1 MRSYAKNYRDT
12 FTMAG
17 RCLLLSG
24 RNPDTIL
31 TSIML
36 PAMMMV
42 LFVCL
47 FGKVIRIEGISYVNY
62 IVPGILLQCIGQ
74 CSATTAVSVNRDI
87 TGKMAERFCILPL
100 KKGAIL
106 TGYVL
111 EAFVRGMIT
120 SGIVLLAAALMGFW
134 PSSDLSDWGIVFLLI
149 SGSILTL
156 SWLAVI
162 TGLTASSAEGASSL
176 SAVAIILPY
185 LSSGFVPA
193 EVLPPVVRT
202 FAEYQPM
209 TVMIDTMRNAFLGNK
224 ADLSDIALAACW
236 CLGLCAVFS
245 LTAGHLFKRKMAL

>member
-87 TGKMAERFCILPL
+87 TGKMAERF
-100 KKGAIL
+100 
-106 TGYVL
+106 
-111 EAFVRGMIT
+111 
-120 SGIVLLAAALMGFW
+120 
-134 PSSDLSDWGIVFLLI
+134 VF
-149 SGSILTL
+149 
-156 SWLAVI
+156 
-162 TGLTASSAEGASSL
+162 
-176 SAVAIILPY
+176 
-185 LSSGFVPA
+185 
-193 EVLPPVVRT
+193 
-202 FAEYQPM
+202 
-209 TVMIDTMRNAFLGNK
+209 FL
-224 ADLSDIALAACW
+224 
-236 CLGLCAVFS
+236 
-245 LTAGHLFKRKMAL
+245 

>member
-1 MRSYAKNYRDT
+1 MRSYEKNYKDT

-17 RCLLLSG
+17 RCLLLSA

-42 LFVCL
+42 LFVSL
-47 FGKVIRIEGISYVNY
+47 FGKMIRIEGTSYVNY

-87 TGKMAERFCILPL
+87 TGKMAERFSILPL
-100 KKGAIL
+100 KRGAIL

-111 EAFVRGMIT
+111 EAFVRGVIT
-120 SGIVLLAAALMGFW
+120 SGIVLTAAALMGFR
-134 PSSDLSDWGIVFLLI
+134 PSSDLSDWATVLLLI

-162 TGLTASSAEGASSL
+162 TGLTAGSAEGASSL

-209 TVMIDTMRNAFLGNK
+209 TVIIDTMRNAFLGNQVNPS
-224 ADLSDIALAACW
+224 A
-236 CLGLCAVFS
+236 
-245 LTAGHLFKRKMAL
+245 